1 MYPDKEL
8 APMEV
13 WGKFTVL
20 QKNFRIQHQE
30 IMLSVEQ
37 SSARAKDQFCKR
49 VVKREMCEITAYK

>member
-1 MYPDKEL
+1 
-8 APMEV
+8 MEV

-30 IMLSVEQ
+30 IMLAVEQ

-49 VVKREMCEITAYK
+49 VVKREMCEISAYK